1 MIFLIG
7 IVLVFGLG
15 TVVAILD
22 LIFIYFVVPES
33 LPERLR
39 SDQKIS
45 WDKIDPFAV
54 SFDIYM
60 KILLRENLGSSKY
73 YT

>member
-1 MIFLIG
+1 LIIFCY
-7 IVLVFGLG
+7 LG
-15 TVVAILD
+15 TAVAIFD
-22 LIFIYFVVPES
+22 LIFIFFMVPES

-54 SFDIYM
+54 NFYFLCQI
-60 KILLRENLGSSKY
+60 II
-73 YT
+73 

>member
-1 MIFLIG
+1 M
-7 IVLVFGLG
+7 LG
-15 TVVAILD
+15 TGVAILD
-22 LIFIYFVVPES
+22 LLFIFFAVPES

-54 SFDIYM
+54 KYIFHFVFFFL
-60 KILLRENLGSSKY
+60 KFEILFI
-73 YT
+73 

>member
-1 MIFLIG
+1 
-7 IVLVFGLG
+7 LVYLG

-22 LIFIYFVVPES
+22 LIFIFFAVPES

-45 WDKIDPFAV
+45 WAKIDPFAV
-54 SFDIYM
+54 NF
-60 KILLRENLGSSKY
+60 LLNINCRNSYLNVS
-73 YT
+73 

>member
-1 MIFLIG
+1 LIS
-7 IVLVFGLG
+7 FNYLG
-15 TVVAILD
+15 TAVAILD
-22 LIFIYFVVPES
+22 LIFIFFMVPES

-54 SFDIYM
+54 NFYFFM
-60 KILLRENLGSSKY
+60 
-73 YT
+73 